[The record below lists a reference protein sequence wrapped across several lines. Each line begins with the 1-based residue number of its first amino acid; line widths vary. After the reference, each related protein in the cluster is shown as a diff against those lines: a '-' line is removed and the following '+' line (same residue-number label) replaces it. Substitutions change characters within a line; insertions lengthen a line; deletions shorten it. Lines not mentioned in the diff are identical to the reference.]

1 MSVEQAKPMSFWQLI
16 QRVLSL
22 QVIHLD
28 QLTLNE
34 LQNLAEQEK
43 RPKEVVAA
51 DLLAFALVQRGAAET
66 KLRRWQELSPREREV
81 TALMCLNYTNRQIA
95 TRLSIAL
102 PTVKTHVRNI
112 LRKFSL
118 SRRSDLRLALAEW
131 DFSAWDTQPL

>member
-1 MSVEQAKPMSFWQLI
+1 MSFVQLI
-16 QRVLSL
+16 QRFLGL

-28 QLTLNE
+28 QPTLNE
-34 LQNLAEQEK
+34 LQNLAEQEN
-43 RPKEVVAA
+43 RPKEAVAA

-81 TALMCLNYTNRQIA
+81 TALLCLYYTNSQIA
-95 TRLSIAL
+95 RRLSIST

-118 SRRSDLRLALAEW
+118 SRRSDLRLMLAEW
-131 DFSAWDTQPL
+131 DFSAWDTWPQRP

>member
-1 MSVEQAKPMSFWQLI
+1 MSFWQFI
-16 QRVLSL
+16 QRTLGL

-28 QLTLNE
+28 QPTLDE
-34 LQNLAEQEK
+34 LQNLAEQEN

-81 TALMCLNYTNRQIA
+81 TALLCLYYTNSQIA
-95 TRLSIAL
+95 GRLAIST

-112 LRKFSL
+112 LRKFGL
-118 SRRSDLRLALAEW
+118 SRRSDLRLVLAEW
-131 DFSAWDTQPL
+131 DFSAWDT

>member
-1 MSVEQAKPMSFWQLI
+1 MTFWQFI
-16 QRVLSL
+16 QRTLGL

-28 QLTLNE
+28 QPTLSE
-34 LQNLAEQEK
+34 LQNLAEQEN

-81 TALMCLNYTNRQIA
+81 TALLCLYYTNSQIA
-95 TRLSIAL
+95 NRLSVSI

-112 LRKFSL
+112 LRKFGL
-118 SRRSDLRLALAEW
+118 NRRSDLRLVLAEW
-131 DFSAWDTQPL
+131 DFSAWDT

>member
-1 MSVEQAKPMSFWQLI
+1 MTFWQFL
-16 QRVLSL
+16 QRILGL

-28 QLTLNE
+28 QPTLTE
-34 LQNLAEQEK
+34 LQNLAEQEN
-43 RPKEVVAA
+43 RPKELVAA

-81 TALMCLNYTNRQIA
+81 TALVCLNYTNRQIA
-95 TRLSIAL
+95 THLSLSL

-118 SRRSDLRLALAEW
+118 SRRSDLRLVLAEW
-131 DFSAWDTQPL
+131 DFSAWDTVYH